1 MSHRFAFLVLLCA
14 LVTGLAAT
22 FVACGDDD
30 DDEGEEDTG
39 DDDDADTGPDASL
52 QDCVDAFMRLYGPEG
67 CQTAMYDE
75 ATITDTICAPRQSA
89 ADSSSCVMAHY
100 AENIDCINAVECG
113 SETADADYAAC
124 EEAFQIAAGEC

>member
-30 DDEGEEDTG
+30 DDEEEEDSEA
-39 DDDDADTGPDASL
+39 DDDADTGPDVSL
-52 QDCVDAFMRLYGPEG
+52 EDCVEAFSRLYGPEG
-67 CQTAMYDE
+67 CQVAMYDE
-75 ATITDTICAPRQSA
+75 ATIGELCSARQGQ
-89 ADSSSCVMAHY
+89 ADANECVMALY

-113 SETADADYAAC
+113 AETADADYAAC
-124 EEAFQIAAGEC
+124 EEAFQSDATKC